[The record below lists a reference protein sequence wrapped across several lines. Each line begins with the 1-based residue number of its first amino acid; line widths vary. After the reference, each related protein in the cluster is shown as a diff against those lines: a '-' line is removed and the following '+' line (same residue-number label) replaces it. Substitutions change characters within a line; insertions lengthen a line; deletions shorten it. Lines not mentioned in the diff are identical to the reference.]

1 MTSLLQSKGLFK
13 FVTPRAAILKEQA
26 QDDWE
31 KLETLTEGDERAL
44 GLIRCHIEPAFLE
57 VVLEATNAND
67 AWKLL
72 DDFFAGKETFN
83 KIHLLEQLI
92 DGKLYE
98 TNNPTKDVQDF
109 LKSKNDIIRRL
120 GAAGIPISEDL
131 QVAIMLA
138 RLPES
143 YETMRRILE
152 AQPNLTV
159 LKVTSELTREAIRR
173 GSKRQHPERSFFA
186 NDSNRALGLKK
197 VRNEKSFCNFCSVK
211 GHDTQRCWL
220 NPKSTSYRPD
230 FRQKLLQ
237 GLKNIDNL
245 QQ

>member
-67 AWKLL
+67 AWQLL

-109 LKSKNDIIRRL
+109 LKSKNDIIR
-120 GAAGIPISEDL
+120 P
-131 QVAIMLA
+131 
-138 RLPES
+138 
-143 YETMRRILE
+143 
-152 AQPNLTV
+152 
-159 LKVTSELTREAIRR
+159 
-173 GSKRQHPERSFFA
+173 
-186 NDSNRALGLKK
+186 
-197 VRNEKSFCNFCSVK
+197 
-211 GHDTQRCWL
+211 
-220 NPKSTSYRPD
+220 
-230 FRQKLLQ
+230 
-237 GLKNIDNL
+237 
-245 QQ
+245 